1 MYCIVLLYIV
11 ILYYHYLIIT
21 TTTTTTTTGD
31 GDDDIIT
38 EALDDT
44 GFEKLMDTLALQPTK
59 NIDHTPV
66 PVIEP
71 GSVAKLEPNVAVQL
85 SNSKTGVG
93 AAFYSEQGQ
102 RDNQEDRCLLVPDVA
117 KMRALNNWQFDNDT
131 KVRQQLAEITLACVF
146 DGHSGKCECYQ
157 WTE

>member
-59 NIDHTPV
+59 NIDHTTLILSAKKNV
-66 PVIEP
+66 
-71 GSVAKLEPNVAVQL
+71 SV
-85 SNSKTGVG
+85 SKSLIQI
-93 AAFYSEQGQ
+93 AIHNE
-102 RDNQEDRCLLVPDVA
+102 LL
-117 KMRALNNWQFDNDT
+117 
-131 KVRQQLAEITLACVF
+131 
-146 DGHSGKCECYQ
+146 
-157 WTE
+157 